1 VMLYV
6 VEHPTRYLF
15 FTGKGGVGK
24 TSLAT
29 ATSVSL
35 ADRGRRVLL
44 VSTDPASNLGQVLE
58 CAVGE
63 TITPVARVHRLS
75 TLNIDPGAAAAAY
88 RERVVGPVRGALPDD
103 VVAQMEESLSGAC
116 TTEIAAFDEFTKLLT
131 DTALTTGFDHIVFD
145 TAPTGHTL
153 RLLQLPGAWSRFID
167 ANPGG
172 ASCLGPLSGLEAQ
185 RAQYATA
192 VRSLSDPAVTTLLLV
207 TRPEPSALDEAS
219 RTSAELSAIG
229 IDSQRLVVNGTFEAR
244 DAADPLAVALER
256 RATAALLAM
265 PSSLLDIPQE
275 TVALRA
281 HNLVGV
287 SALRSLLDEGEA
299 ELDAGRDEPVAG
311 ADLPGTVR
319 GLIDDVARAGHGL
332 IMVMGKGGVGKTTIA
347 AAVAVDLASRGL
359 PVHLSTTDPAAHV
372 TDILGA
378 EAEGLTVSR
387 IDPRVETDRY
397 VERVLSTR
405 GKALDDEGRN
415 LLIEDLRSP
424 CTEEVAVFHAF
435 SRIVQQARRGIV
447 VLDTAPT
454 GHTLLLLDAT
464 GSYHREVLRTSG
476 LPAER
481 VITPLMRLRDPDYTR
496 ILIVTLPETTPVLE
510 AEQLQSDLRRAGIE
524 PYAWVI
530 NQSLAAAA
538 TTDPL
543 LRARARAERPLIERV
558 QHELAQRCAIVPLRA
573 EPPVGPARLTDLI
586 SDAAPDPEPA
596 HA

>member
-1 VMLYV
+1 M
-6 VEHPTRYLF
+6 
-15 FTGKGGVGK
+15 
-24 TSLAT
+24 
-29 ATSVSL
+29 
-35 ADRGRRVLL
+35 
-44 VSTDPASNLGQVLE
+44 
-58 CAVGE
+58 
-63 TITPVARVHRLS
+63 
-75 TLNIDPGAAAAAY
+75 
-88 RERVVGPVRGALPDD
+88 
-103 VVAQMEESLSGAC
+103 
-116 TTEIAAFDEFTKLLT
+116 
-131 DTALTTGFDHIVFD
+131 
-145 TAPTGHTL
+145 
-153 RLLQLPGAWSRFID
+153 
-167 ANPGG
+167 
-172 ASCLGPLSGLEAQ
+172 
-185 RAQYATA
+185 
-192 VRSLSDPAVTTLLLV
+192 
-207 TRPEPSALDEAS
+207 
-219 RTSAELSAIG
+219 
-229 IDSQRLVVNGTFEAR
+229 
-244 DAADPLAVALER
+244 
-256 RATAALLAM
+256 
-265 PSSLLDIPQE
+265 
-275 TVALRA
+275 RA